1 MLKKI
6 SLKFNWT
13 HTSHEDKEHSL
24 GPVKQLQ
31 KQTISL
37 QQNKADPGERP
48 IYIYFPWGLF
58 FPVWNEPQ
66 GEM

>member
-48 IYIYFPWGLF
+48 IYIYFP
-58 FPVWNEPQ
+58 
-66 GEM
+66 